1 MKPDRL
7 NILSTTRAGVESAL
21 LTLAPLPVLFT
32 FLGSDGAPPDAGRLL
47 AAVIAA
53 AACAIGAL
61 SVLRLTAVSRCCG
74 IIAVVCGLFAAWP
87 AITGSPFSAL
97 TAALIVIG
105 SLFALLTYRPPPV
118 AARTAKK
125 PPMLPAHDRAWS
137 SYLPAFFV
145 ILFSSAAGTATTL
158 IGTLAISVSFAISLV
173 FFLDW
178 ARQTKKIIFYGA
190 VCEAIVFA
198 AALLW
203 PAGPLLPAIALGL
216 LLLNVTLQS
225 LNKETRFHQEALWW
239 KVLFDHPARVLLTT
253 FLALCALGTALLL
266 LPVSTPNGAIDA
278 VDAVFTAVSA
288 VCVTGLIVLD
298 TPHDFT
304 IIGQS
309 FIILLIQLGGL
320 GIMSIATVALHAIG
334 RRLSLKHERLIS
346 SITES
351 DQSGLLNSLVLIIK
365 FTLVAESIGAIL
377 LATLF
382 FRAGDSAADALWRGT
397 FTAISAFCNAGFALQ
412 SDSLVPYQTN
422 PLIVHVVAILIIAG
436 GMAPAT
442 CLAVPRWLRGKRTPI
457 AAKISLTTTVVLLA
471 LGTFIIL
478 AFEWHGAL
486 SGLSMSDKLHNG
498 WFQSVTL
505 RTAGFNTVD
514 IAAAASPTFLIML
527 CFMFIGGSPGGTAGG
542 IKTTTVGIL
551 ALTFW
556 AQVTNRRDAIIERRR
571 IKPFTVYRAITIVFS
586 GGIIW
591 LAIVFMLEATQQI
604 AARDLVFEATSALGT
619 VGLSTGATGA
629 LDPIGKIIIIIAMF
643 IGRIGP
649 ITLFMLLS
657 DEQVPTSSH
666 YLDADISLT

>member
-1 MKPDRL
+1 MKTDRL
-7 NILSTTRAGVESAL
+7 TIFSTTRVGAESAL
-21 LTLAPLPVLFT
+21 LTLSPLPVLFAL
-32 FLGSDGAPPDAGRLL
+32 LGTDGGPPDAGRLL
-47 AAVIAA
+47 AAVVAV
-53 AACAIGAL
+53 AACVIGAL
-61 SVLRLTAVSRCCG
+61 TVLRLSIVSTCCC
-74 IIAVVCGLFAAWP
+74 IITIVCGLYAAWP
-87 AITGSPFSAL
+87 AVTGSPFAVL
-97 TAALIVIG
+97 TATLIVIG
-105 SLFALLTYRPPPV
+105 SLFALLTYRPSV
-118 AARTAKK
+118 AARKQLL
-125 PPMLPAHDRAWS
+125 PPAHDRAWW
-137 SYLPAFFV
+137 SYLPAAIV
-145 ILFSSAAGTATTL
+145 ILFGSISGTATTA
-158 IGTLAISVSFAISLV
+158 IGALVIAMCFGITLM

-178 ARQTKKIIFYGA
+178 AWHSNKIIFAGT
-190 VCEAIVFA
+190 VTEAIVFGT
-198 AALLW
+198 ALLW
-203 PAGPLLPAIALGL
+203 PAGPLLPAIALGF
-216 LLLNVTLQS
+216 LLLNLTLQS
-225 LNKETRFHQEALWW
+225 LHEETRVHQETFWW
-239 KVLFDHPARVLLTT
+239 KILFDHPARVLLTT

-266 LPVSTPNGAIDA
+266 LPIATPSGTIDV
-278 VDAVFTAVSA
+278 VDAIFTAVSA

-298 TPHDFT
+298 TPNDFT
-304 IIGQS
+304 MVGQF
-309 FIILLIQLGGL
+309 FIIFLIQLGGL

-334 RRLSLKHERLIS
+334 RRLSLRHERLIS

-351 DQSGLLNSLVLIIK
+351 DQSGLLNSLILIIK
-365 FTLVAESIGAIL
+365 FTLVAESIGMVL

-382 FRAGDSAADALWRGT
+382 FRAGDSAADALWRGI

-422 PLIVHVVAILIIAG
+422 PLVIHVVATLIIAG

-442 CLAVPRWLRGKRTPI
+442 CLAIPRWLRRKRTPI
-457 AAKISLTTTVVLLA
+457 AAKISLTTTAVLLA

-486 SGLSMSDKLHNG
+486 SGLSPADKLHNG

-514 IAAAASPTFLIML
+514 IAAVASPTFLIML
-527 CFMFIGGSPGGTAGG
+527 CFMFIGGSPGGAAGG
-542 IKTTTVGIL
+542 VKTTTIGVL

-556 AQVTNRRDAIIERRR
+556 AQVTNRHDALISRRR
-571 IKPFTVYRAITIVFS
+571 IKPFTIYRAITIVCS

-591 LAIVFMLEATQQI
+591 LVIVFMLEATQQI
-604 AARDLVFEATSALGT
+604 AARDLVFEATSAIGT

-657 DEQVPTSSH
+657 NDQITASSR